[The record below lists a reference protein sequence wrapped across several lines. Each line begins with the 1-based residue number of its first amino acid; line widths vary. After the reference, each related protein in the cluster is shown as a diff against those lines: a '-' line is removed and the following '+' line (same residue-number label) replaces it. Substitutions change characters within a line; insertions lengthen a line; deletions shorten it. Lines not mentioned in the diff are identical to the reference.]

1 MEVAAMRI
9 GLLLLLVLPGIALA
23 AELDPKD
30 AQRAQLEA
38 LRMEVAGQLQLQAYD
53 LLDELVFGWI
63 KEAPFALQTPL
74 VLADVSVPVG
84 FSSGLQAMIENHFT
98 TLLIKNPSTHVT
110 LAHCPECT
118 SLVIHSG
125 SKGTIVAR
133 GFDQPESLAAAGKIS
148 GSRHA
153 LFLDFEVEGAALVLR
168 ARITSLE
175 PNLPIVYA
183 KTLSTLTTSA
193 ALLRDPEHLKSAEE
207 ARKEY
212 LDALEGRGIFL
223 VPVRLGVR
231 AFANRSEQMRL
242 SPFVWLSVGV
252 EASLSQARAWTA
264 GFSVG
269 LSWAPELHVA
279 WEAQARIAR
288 LVSGSVV
295 SLTRPDLY
303 VFFGGAVISVY
314 GQEALGFRNRIPTIE
329 ELTIIFKN
337 PGEPNYTYGTVQ
349 LGVELRVK
357 NRVGLILF
365 VESAPGI
372 NDSEAVGKF
381 LDLGPLSIH
390 SIGVEV
396 AFCF

>member
-1 MEVAAMRI
+1 MKRVIVAM
-9 GLLLLLVLPGIALA
+9 LVSSVAFA
-23 AELDPKD
+23 ADLDAKE
-30 AQRAQLEA
+30 AQRVQLET
-38 LRMEVAGQLQLQAYD
+38 LRTEIAGQLQLQAYD
-53 LLDELVFGWI
+53 LLDELVYGWM

-74 VLADVSVPVG
+74 ILADVSVPVG
-84 FSSGLQAMIENHFT
+84 FSSGLQALIENHFT

-118 SLVIHSG
+118 SLVVHSG
-125 SKGTIVAR
+125 AKGTIVSR
-133 GFDQPESLAAAGKIS
+133 GVDQPEALAGAARTS

-168 ARITSLE
+168 ARITALE

-193 ALLRDPEHLKSAEE
+193 ALLRDPEHLKSAAE

-223 VPVRLGVR
+223 VPIRLGVR
-231 AFANRSEQMRL
+231 TFTSRSANL
-242 SPFVWLSVGV
+242 AVAPFVWLSLGI

-264 GFSVG
+264 SFSVG
-269 LSWAPELHVA
+269 MSWSPSPHVA
-279 WEAQARIAR
+279 WLGQARIAR
-288 LVSGSVV
+288 LVSGSTV

-303 VFFGGAVISVY
+303 VFVGGAVISVY
-314 GQEALGFRNRIPTIE
+314 GQGALAFRNRIPTID
-329 ELTIIFKN
+329 ELIIMFRT
-337 PGEPNYTYGTVQ
+337 PGEPSYTYGTVQ

-357 NRVGLILF
+357 NRIGFILF

-372 NDSEAVGKF
+372 NDSETIGKF

-390 SIGVEV
+390 TIGVEV